1 MVPLNSRNFASCSV
15 NLCNSIEVHFWLTDE
30 RRGGGGGGGGGGLE
44 EER

>member
-15 NLCNSIEVHFWLTDE
+15 NLRNSIEVHFWLPDE
-30 RRGGGGGGGGGGLE
+30 RRGGGGGLE